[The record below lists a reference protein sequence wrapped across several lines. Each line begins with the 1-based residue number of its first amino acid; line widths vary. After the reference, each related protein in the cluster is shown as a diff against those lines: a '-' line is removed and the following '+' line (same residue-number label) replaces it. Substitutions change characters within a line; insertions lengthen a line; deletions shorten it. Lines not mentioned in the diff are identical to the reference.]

1 MPTDYDLTDM
11 KYNVLTIFISGIEK
25 KLSYLK
31 VTMAQISEV
40 SKIYS
45 GVKIYW
51 ILQNRCSEIL

>member
-1 MPTDYDLTDM
+1 MPTVYDLTDM
-11 KYNVLTIFISGIEK
+11 KYNVLTIFISGVEK

-51 ILQNRCSEIL
+51 ILQNTC